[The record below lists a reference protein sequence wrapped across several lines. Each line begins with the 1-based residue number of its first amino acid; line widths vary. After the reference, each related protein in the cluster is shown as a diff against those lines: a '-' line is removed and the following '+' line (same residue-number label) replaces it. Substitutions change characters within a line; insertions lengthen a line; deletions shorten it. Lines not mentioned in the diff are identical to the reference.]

1 MRGARPIGTTS
12 RCTATKRTRIVPII
26 RSARVQRQGDAAKR
40 RTGSNQQV
48 TNILGH
54 IAMQRE
60 AALTRGEKNHVM
72 RKLYLMA
79 RQNPLPDV
87 WKVGEVPMIDT
98 IDKATGF
105 VRTVPD
111 PLYKTRPNVIML
123 RIAGKDVA
131 IVMNEHNPQALRMA
145 QSLKNLDVDDLHY
158 LIPVVGKM
166 TRYFASINTQY
177 NPIFGVINLM
187 RDTQEA
193 ALNLSTTELPGS
205 RRK

>member
-1 MRGARPIGTTS
+1 MAQDLSVLHPAAPRRSAPDSANHPIGQG
-12 RCTATKRTRIVPII
+12 
-26 RSARVQRQGDAAKR
+26 SASKGDTAKR

-72 RKLYLMA
+72 RKLLDGA
-79 RQNPLPDV
+79 PESASGRVESRGSAD
-87 WKVGEVPMIDT
+87 DRHC

-131 IVMNEHNPQALRMA
+131 IVMNEHNQQALRMA

>member
-1 MRGARPIGTTS
+1 M
-12 RCTATKRTRIVPII
+12 
-26 RSARVQRQGDAAKR
+26 
-40 RTGSNQQV
+40 
-48 TNILGH
+48 
-54 IAMQRE
+54 
-60 AALTRGEKNHVM
+60 
-72 RKLYLMA
+72 
-79 RQNPLPDV
+79 
-87 WKVGEVPMIDT
+87 
-98 IDKATGF
+98 
-105 VRTVPD
+105 RTVPD

-158 LIPVVGKM
+158 PIPVVGKM

-193 ALNLSTTELPGS
+193 ALNPLDDRTGREAEGS
-205 RRK
+205 DDGHPEHPQGSAEE

>member
-1 MRGARPIGTTS
+1 
-12 RCTATKRTRIVPII
+12 
-26 RSARVQRQGDAAKR
+26 
-40 RTGSNQQV
+40 
-48 TNILGH
+48 
-54 IAMQRE
+54 
-60 AALTRGEKNHVM
+60 
-72 RKLYLMA
+72 
-79 RQNPLPDV
+79 
-87 WKVGEVPMIDT
+87 MIDT

-123 RIAGKDVA
+123 RVAGKDVA

-145 QSLKNLDVDDLHY
+145 QALKNLDVDDLHY

-193 ALNLSTTELPGS
+193 ALNLDDRTGREAEGS
-205 RRK
+205 DDGHPEHPQGSAEE